1 MKIKRAPL
9 TMKVF
14 QLSQTFFIQ
23 ILLLLWMKSLFS
35 SKIGDDVLSPKS
47 PKFKELDLNFD
58 GNEDDLKARFDRSP
72 VQDLMKTNS
81 VPVILE
87 MSNNLVEA
95 LNLDEKA
102 SLSPPYRSLK
112 KVRSSIAEYTDQ
124 DAIHYNHPCNYV
136 ESLLLL
142 KENSSNSFNYEYPVL
157 VASLKAVY
165 RELATTLA
173 LYLLNITSA
182 VGIVLINKYI
192 YLHFKFPHGI
202 VLTFY
207 HFLLTGLGLQVLAG
221 LKMFAVK
228 RINIL
233 QVLPVSISFC
243 SYVVL
248 TNLSLQYNSG
258 TFYQVNLY

>member
-1 MKIKRAPL
+1 M
-9 TMKVF
+9 
-14 QLSQTFFIQ
+14 
-23 ILLLLWMKSLFS
+23 FS
-35 SKIGDDVLSPKS
+35 SKVGDDILSPKS
-47 PKFKELDLNFD
+47 PKFKELDINFGED
-58 GNEDDLKARFDRSP
+58 EDDLKRSPFFQEPGP

-95 LNLDEKA
+95 LTLDEKIPLA
-102 SLSPPYRSLK
+102 PPYRSLK
-112 KVRSSIAEYTDQ
+112 KVRSSIAECTDQ
-124 DAIHYNHPCNYV
+124 DTISHNHYNHHYNHL
-136 ESLLLL
+136 ESSQSHFLL
-142 KENSSNSFNYEYPVL
+142 KKNSLNSFNYEYPVL
-157 VASLKAVY
+157 VASLKTVY
-165 RELATTLA
+165 RELATTFA
-173 LYLLNITSA
+173 LYLLNIASA

-192 YLHFKFPHGI
+192 YSHFKFPHGI

-228 RINIL
+228 RVNIL
-233 QVLPVSISFC
+233 QILPLSASFC

-258 TFYQVNLY
+258 TFYQVKLKRKNTIHSA